1 MSFVHPLFLWALTT
15 LSVPVI
21 IHLFNF
27 RRTRKVFFSNT
38 RLLQI
43 VREAS
48 SRKRKIRHL
57 LVLASRILFLLF
69 LVLTFA
75 QPFIPAAENMA
86 AVKKVALYIDNSRSM
101 TVPMPDKV
109 RALDHAVSYA
119 RAVVETFPRD
129 TRYLLLTNDFNDASV
144 FRSASE
150 TLEKLAEIRTSSAS
164 RNFDE
169 ISRKVAREPLADLF
183 YFSDFQR
190 SATGI
195 ISGTDSSRL
204 FGFIPIQ
211 PSSARNVYVDSAAF
225 ENPYLIKGEKTR
237 LTVWLRND
245 SREAV
250 DQLNIRV
257 TTGNTLTAASTVSL
271 APLGLTPVEID
282 VNPSDRAQAM
292 KVTIQDFPVGYDNE
306 FFLTA
311 LPLPRLQV
319 VHLYEGNSGPYI
331 REVFGNRELF
341 NVTSR
346 PVSSMSFDLLDKAD
360 LIVMEGI
367 NKKIPALQRHL
378 EDRKDQ
384 EVLFIP
390 AENPDP
396 AMISELFKTGITK
409 AAAPVRLPMEVPTAG
424 DPFFENVFEERSTD
438 LRMPE
443 ASAVI
448 TWSADRSAILQFK
461 DGNPVLSRFG
471 NYFLLATPLAPAFSN
486 FATHAIFVPVMYRI
500 AAASRTRQLKP
511 YHFVNNAL
519 IDIPLDSASAS
530 EVPVKLTGP
539 GEVVP
544 QQRVADGR
552 LILDIPS
559 SLPGAGSYY
568 VLRNRDT
575 LGIISLNMPRSE
587 SMMEYIGPDE
597 LAKIARNMPNARVF
611 QGGTLQTFS
620 KGIKER
626 YLGVPLWKYCLI
638 LSLAFFFTEVLLLRF
653 FKAGADQVKPKS
665 S

>member
-57 LVLASRILFLLF
+57 LVLASRMLFLFF

-86 AVKKVALYIDNSRSM
+86 AVKKVVLYVDNSRSM
-101 TVPMPDKV
+101 TVQMPDKV

-129 TRYLLLTNDFNDASV
+129 TRYLLMTNDFNDASV
-144 FRSASE
+144 FRSSSE

-204 FGFIPIQ
+204 FGFVPIQ
-211 PSSARNVYVDSAAF
+211 PASARNVYVDSAAF

-237 LTVWLRND
+237 LTIWLRND

-250 DQLNIRV
+250 DQLNVRV

-271 APLGLTPVEID
+271 SPLGVTPVVID
-282 VNPSDRAQAM
+282 VNPSDMAQAM

-319 VHLYEGNSGPYI
+319 VHIYEGNTGPYI
-331 REVFGNRELF
+331 REVFGNKELF
-341 NVTSR
+341 NVSSR
-346 PVSSMSFDLLDKAD
+346 SVSSMSFDLLDKAD

-378 EDRKDQ
+378 DGRKDQ
-384 EVLFIP
+384 KLLFIP
-390 AENPDP
+390 SENPDP
-396 AMISELFKTGITK
+396 GVISELFRISVTK
-409 AAAPVRLPMEVPTAG
+409 SAVPARLLMEVPSAG

-448 TWSADRSAILQFK
+448 TWPADRSAILQFK

-471 NYFLLATPLAPAFSN
+471 NYFLLASPLTSAYSN

-500 AAASRTRQLKP
+500 AASSRTRQLKP
-511 YHFVNNAL
+511 YHFVDNAL
-519 IDIPLDSASAS
+519 IDLPLDSAAGS
-530 EVPVKLTGP
+530 EFPVKLTGP

-559 SLPGAGSYY
+559 SLPGAGSYH

-575 LGIISLNMPRSE
+575 LGIISLNMSKTE

-597 LAKIARNMPNARVF
+597 LAKMARNMPNARVF
-611 QGGTLQTFS
+611 QGETLQTFS

-653 FKAGADQVKPKS
+653 FKAGADQGKPKS

>member
-101 TVPMPDKV
+101 TVQMPDKV

-211 PSSARNVYVDSAAF
+211 PASTRNVYVDSAAF

-271 APLGLTPVEID
+271 APLGLAPVEID

-331 REVFGNRELF
+331 KEVFGNRELF

-384 EVLFIP
+384 KVLFIP
-390 AENPDP
+390 SENPDP
-396 AMISELFKTGITK
+396 GMISELFKTGITRPT
-409 AAAPVRLPMEVPTAG
+409 ATARLPMEVPTAG

-519 IDIPLDSASAS
+519 IDLPLDSASVS

-559 SLPGAGSYY
+559 SLPGAGSYH

-587 SMMEYIGPDE
+587 SMMEYIEPDE
-597 LAKIARNMPNARVF
+597 LTKMARNMPNARVF

-638 LSLAFFFTEVLLLRF
+638 LSLAFFFTEFLLLRF

>member
-43 VREAS
+43 VQEAS

-57 LVLASRILFLLF
+57 LVLASRMLFLFF

-75 QPFIPAAENMA
+75 QPFIPAAEDTA
-86 AVKKVALYIDNSRSM
+86 AVKKVVLYIDNSRSM
-101 TVPMPDKV
+101 TVQMPNKA
-109 RALDHAVSYA
+109 RALDHAISYA
-119 RAVVETFPRD
+119 RAVVEIFPRD
-129 TRYLLLTNDFNDASV
+129 TRYLLLTNDFYDAPV

-150 TLEKLAEIRTSSAS
+150 TLEKLAQVRTSSAS
-164 RNFDE
+164 RNFNE
-169 ISRKVAREPLADLF
+169 ISRKLAREPLADLF

-190 SATGI
+190 STTGI
-195 ISGTDSSRL
+195 ISGADSSRL
-204 FGFIPIQ
+204 YGFIPIQ
-211 PSSARNVYVDSAAF
+211 PASAGNVYVDSAAF

-237 LTVWLRND
+237 LTIWLRND

-250 DQLNIRV
+250 DQLNVRV

-271 APLGLTPVEID
+271 SPLGMTPVVID

-319 VHLYEGNSGPYI
+319 VHIYEGNTGPYI

-341 NVTSR
+341 NVSSR
-346 PVSSMSFDLLDKAD
+346 PVSSMSFDMLDKAD

-367 NKKIPALQRHL
+367 NKNITALQRHF

-384 EVLFIP
+384 KILFIP
-390 AENPDP
+390 SENPDTG
-396 AMISELFKTGITK
+396 MISELFNLTITK
-409 AAAPVRLPMEVPTAG
+409 PATTARLLIEVPSSG
-424 DPFFENVFEERSTD
+424 DPFFENVFESRTDD

-448 TWSADRSAILQFK
+448 NWPVDRSAILRFK
-461 DGNPVLSRFG
+461 DGKPLLSRFG
-471 NYFLLATPLAPAFSN
+471 NYFLLASPLASAN
-486 FATHAIFVPVMYRI
+486 TNLATHAIFVPVMYRI
-500 AAASRTRQLKP
+500 AAASRSRQLKP

-519 IDIPLDSASAS
+519 IDLPLDSAAGS
-530 EVPVKLTGP
+530 EFPVKLTGP
-539 GEVVP
+539 GDVVP
-544 QQRVADGR
+544 QQRIADGR
-552 LILDIPS
+552 MIIDVPP
-559 SLPGAGSYY
+559 SLPGAGNYY
-568 VLRNRDT
+568 ALRNRDT

-587 SMMEYIGPDE
+587 SMMAYIGPDE
-597 LAKIARNMPNARVF
+597 LSKLAGNMPNARVF

-626 YLGVPLWKYCLI
+626 YLGIPLWKYCLI
-638 LSLAFFFTEVLLLRF
+638 LSLVFFFTEVLLLRV
-653 FKAGADQVKPKS
+653 FKAGADAGKPMRS
-665 S
+665 